1 MNKHDLSYKLKYILH
16 ELGMNK
22 KQLLEECHLYNEA
35 MSKPTL
41 LNAINGKNKKMP
53 EIDTLN
59 TIINVCKASGN
70 PKLQNISYDFLLNE
84 NISEIEAKNI
94 SIYQQ
99 IGLDDY
105 VIDKLKQFN
114 HPLYFDYGNII
125 NYYFTH
131 IPAKYFKYLKYLKI
145 TRDAQTKIE
154 KKCDVKEILKE
165 LDYDDYMSYIKKN
178 FLGIYTMCL
187 DLKNNKKVDVKELDE
202 QLEIVCNNLE
212 FLLFEINRKL
222 YENMKEK

>member
-1 MNKHDLSYKLKYILH
+1 MNKNDLSYKLKYILH

-22 KQLLEECHLYNEA
+22 KELLEECHLYNES

-84 NISEIEAKNI
+84 NISEIEAKNA
-94 SIYQQ
+94 SVYQQ
-99 IGLDDY
+99 IGLDDF
-105 VIDKLKQFN
+105 VIEKLKQFN
-114 HPLYFDYGNII
+114 HPLYFAYGNII
-125 NYYFTH
+125 NYYFTN
-131 IPAKYFKYLKYLKI
+131 IPSNYFKYLKYLKI
-145 TRDAQTKIE
+145 TRDAQAKIKNE
-154 KKCDVKEILKE
+154 SEIKEILKE
-165 LDYDDYMSYIKKN
+165 LDYDDYISYIIIN
-178 FLGIYTMCL
+178 FPGVHAKYLE
-187 DLKNNKKVDVKELDE
+187 LKNNKKTDLNELNE

-222 YENMKEK
+222 YENMKEG